1 MVYKCPWMT
10 LVLTSV
16 DFEGGV
22 DRGLRVL
29 SNLRKLGASASR
41 WNHEELVAFRVVKCA
56 ASWHKRFLPPLRYNH
71 KRSCPICLPESSKSQ
86 KVDLDM
92 IAHLRESFPRLRT
105 ASESSLCDLPAGR
118 FLLAL
123 AKLIRSDVRDP
134 MREYPAREGAG
145 DKPADPGFVPST
157 TIPFPESSSP
167 AGASPS
173 EYCGSHASVTLDDD
187 QNESRA
193 RKPELLVAEL
203 AKELFYLSLYLVLK
217 QSHPEEE
224 FCFRPESHSSTALIA
239 FQAFVGADDGGLCKK
254 SLESGSWIVVHP
266 SLMVG
271 ECKPASQ
278 ALFYDNRTERY
289 FPVLTIKAFAQVVGE
304 AVATWKQYNDTE
316 LFPAG
321 LYSYVCNGT
330 FIRFFHFDFG
340 SHYAEYLNA
349 TTANE
354 QLDVVRNHPE
364 ETCIRVSSTKWLDL
378 ENNQDVLLSIC
389 HILTRLRVEEGE
401 ASDLSEEDHE
411 ADRQLAATPERM
423 DVSSGS
429 DGFDV

>member
-1 MVYKCPWMT
+1 MSRDPDLPETVAQ
-10 LVLTSV
+10 LVTPQ
-16 DFEGGV
+16 
-22 DRGLRVL
+22 GLRVL
-29 SNLRKLGASASR
+29 SNLGKLGSLCQQMEQRGAGCIQGR
-41 WNHEELVAFRVVKCA
+41 Q
-56 ASWHKRFLPPLRYNH
+56 
-71 KRSCPICLPESSKSQ
+71 RSCPICLPESSKSQ

-187 QNESRA
+187 QNESRV

-239 FQAFVGADDGGLCKK
+239 LQAFVGADDGDLCKK

-321 LYSYVCNGT
+321 
-330 FIRFFHFDFG
+330 FG
-340 SHYAEYLNA
+340 LPSLCRSPLDLGS
-349 TTANE
+349 
-354 QLDVVRNHPE
+354 QLTSPP
-364 ETCIRVSSTKWLDL
+364 RVASTHL

-401 ASDLSEEDHE
+401 VSDLSEADHE
-411 ADRQLAATPERM
+411 ADRQLAATPERT